1 MRTTLRVLAARSH
14 IAGRL
19 FCSALLAMLLTVT
32 LRAEG
37 ESQER
42 SPSPDQPLVTN
53 LDDADWGPPG
63 TADGFPRGVQS
74 AQLGID
80 PDNGGPIY
88 YARFPAG
95 SHFDLHWHSHTE
107 YVAVLSG
114 EVTLVLG
121 EETHALSPGSYI
133 VIPARMNH
141 SWDVPPGG
149 DDSVILVRRRGP
161 ADFNFV
167 DP

>member
-1 MRTTLRVLAARSH
+1 MKTTH
-14 IAGRL
+14 ITRPV
-19 FCSALLAMLLTVT
+19 FCGALLAVLLTAI
-32 LRAEG
+32 LHSDG
-37 ESQER
+37 ESQEPAG
-42 SPSPDQPLVTN
+42 SQDEALVTN
-53 LDDADWGPPG
+53 LEGADWGPPG
-63 TADGFPRGVQS
+63 TADRFPKGVQT

-95 SHFDLHWHSHTE
+95 SHFDLHWHSRTE

-121 EETHALSPGSYI
+121 EESHSLSTGSYI

-141 SWDVPPGG
+141 SWDVPAG

-167 DP
+167 ER

>member
-1 MRTTLRVLAARSH
+1 MTTTH
-14 IAGRL
+14 TTKRL
-19 FCSALLAMLLTVT
+19 FHGALLAVLVT
-32 LRAEG
+32 AVLGSEA
-37 ESQER
+37 ESQAPGEAQ
-42 SPSPDQPLVTN
+42 DEALVTN
-53 LDDADWGPPG
+53 VEDAAWGPPG
-63 TADGFPRGVQS
+63 TRDGFPQGVQS

-95 SHFDLHWHSHTE
+95 SHFDLHWHTHTE
-107 YVAVLSG
+107 YVVVVSG
-114 EVTLVLG
+114 EVTIVLG

-167 DP
+167 ER